1 MTPISVLKLLPEN
14 KEQINSF
21 AQSITEYVKS
31 GEEDP
36 IRIAARIKAA
46 VNSLNLIQKSIEEDV
61 KVEAEKYSEKT
72 IEFDGLVI
80 EKGSKSTYKYDV
92 CNDPYLTNATKVKK
106 DRETFL
112 KALKEPTT
120 IVDEDTGETFE
131 LFPPSKTVS
140 TFLKYSF
147 K

>member
-14 KEQINSF
+14 KEQINYF
-21 AQSITEYVKS
+21 AQYIIDYVDS

-36 IRIAARIKAA
+36 IKIAARLKAVINT
-46 VNSLNLIQKSIEEDV
+46 VNIINKAIENNV
-61 KVEAEKYSEKT
+61 KMEAEKYSEKI
-72 IEFDGLVI
+72 IEFDGLTI
-80 EKGSKSTYKYDV
+80 EKGSKSTWKYDL
-92 CNDPYLTNATKVKK
+92 CNDPYLNKAVQTKKE
-106 DRETFL
+106 RETLL
-112 KALKEPTT
+112 KSLKEPMT
-120 IVDEDTGETFE
+120 IVDEETGETIE